1 MSIFTL
7 DKYWKPAVDGN
18 NNKILTMNPSGLG
31 ELIRA
36 ETGVSRELYD
46 LKQSIAMLASPA
58 KAVSD
63 YEAELVTLSES
74 LVPMMQKDI
83 ADLTAAG
90 YPTDVAEKYALA
102 SAERVFQ
109 ERKSFTLLKNP
120 LMNNPEVLVSKEAG
134 VAVAHR

>member
-36 ETGVSRELYD
+36 
-46 LKQSIAMLASPA
+46 
-58 KAVSD
+58 
-63 YEAELVTLSES
+63 
-74 LVPMMQKDI
+74 MMQKDI

-134 VAVAHR
+134 VAVAPSAITKKSKKSVEKIALDSK